1 MRGEV
6 CVCGGGEVEHPS
18 LIIEMPGQGGAR
30 EVATPLSVWRANTR
44 FWVAAGKF
52 KRFALSNF
60 TAWETVQRLLAA
72 LPPQLGK
79 SSNQS
84 HSFGICLL

>member
-1 MRGEV
+1 VRGEV

-60 TAWETVQRLLAA
+60 TAWETVWIHGWVIALISLLLVAA
-72 LPPQLGK
+72 G
-79 SSNQS
+79 
-84 HSFGICLL
+84 F